1 MMRSPNKN
9 REMHMTTESEYP
21 IITKVLP
28 TFYFVGV
35 TTRQSSIM
43 KIFPRWMEA
52 LGRPEIAIEGIDHK
66 IHDEP
71 EAYRA
76 TVAQIKYDPL
86 SLGALVTTHKI
97 DLLEAA
103 RDMFDELHSSSVLT
117 GELSSISKRDGRLWG
132 HAKDPLTAG
141 LSLDAILG
149 EGYFKRTRGYFLC
162 FGAGGSGKAMA
173 LHLINKQN
181 AGDRP
186 ERFIVVN
193 RSLGRLVEM
202 QKMVESLQTDIEF
215 EYIQNND
222 PKVNDEI
229 MARMPDGTVVVNAT
243 GMGKDTPGSPV
254 SDAGLFPRNSIAWE
268 INYRGELDFWHQAMA
283 QRESRNV
290 FIEDGWLYFL
300 HGWTQVVA
308 EVLHIELA
316 PETFEKLAG
325 VAEVLRPTLVYKP
338 RRNIPITG

>member
-1 MMRSPNKN
+1 
-9 REMHMTTESEYP
+9 MTNESRYP
-21 IITKVLP
+21 IITKKVP
-28 TFYFVGV
+28 TFYFIGV

-52 LGRPEIAIEGIDHK
+52 IGRPDIVIEGIDHK
-66 IHDEP
+66 IHDDP
-71 EAYRA
+71 EAYRS

-97 DLLEAA
+97 DLLVAA
-103 RDMFDELHSSSVLT
+103 RDMFDELHSSSLLT
-117 GELSSISKRDGRLWG
+117 GELSSISKRDGKLFA

-141 LSLDAILG
+141 LSMDAFLG
-149 EGYFKRTRGYFLC
+149 NGYFGRTRGYFLC

-173 LHLINKQN
+173 IHLINKKD
-181 AGDRP
+181 ASDRP
-186 ERFIVVN
+186 KRFVVVN

-202 QKMVESLQTDIEF
+202 QNMVESLRTDIEF

-229 MARMPDGTVVVNAT
+229 MGRMPDGTVVVNAT

-254 SDAGLFPRNSIAWE
+254 TDAGLFPRNGIAWE

-283 QRESRNV
+283 QNESRNV
-290 FIEDGWLYFL
+290 FVEDGWLYFL

-308 EVLHIELA
+308 EVLHIELD
-316 PETFEKLAG
+316 PQTFKKLAG
-325 VAEVLRPTLVYKP
+325 IAEELRPKLVYQP
-338 RRNIPITG
+338 RTRLAYEKK